1 MPISKQYLKSKP
13 ECKITFVVPAKNAN
27 KVEVAGD
34 FNNWNSSSLKKYK
47 NGNFKGQL
55 NLPVDKEY
63 QFKYIVDGEWV
74 NETEADAY
82 KWNEFAA
89 AENSVLVV

>member
-1 MPISKQYLKSKP
+1 MSITKQYLKSKP
-13 ECKITFVVPAKNAN
+13 ECKITFCVPAKYAE

-34 FNNWNSSSLKKYK
+34 FNGWSSSALKKYK
-47 NGNFKGQL
+47 NGNFKAQF

-74 NETEADAY
+74 NDSEADKY
-82 KWNEFAA
+82 QWNDYAA
-89 AENSVLVV
+89 SENSVLVV

>member
-1 MPISKQYLKSKP
+1 MPITKQYLKSKP
-13 ECKITFVVPAKNAN
+13 QCKITFSVPAKDAD

-34 FNNWNSSSLKKYK
+34 FNNWKSTELKKYK
-47 NGNFKGQL
+47 NGNFKAQF
-55 NLPVDKEY
+55 NLPIDKKY

-74 NETEADAY
+74 NETEADGY
-82 KWNEFAA
+82 QWNDYAS

>member
-13 ECKITFVVPAKNAN
+13 ECKITFVVPAKDAN

-34 FNNWNSSSLKKYK
+34 FNDWTSSSLKKYK

-74 NETEADAY
+74 NEVEADAY

>member
-1 MPISKQYLKSKP
+1 MAITKQYLKSKP
-13 ECKITFVVPAKNAN
+13 ECKITFCVTAKKAN
-27 KVEVAGD
+27 KVEIAGD
-34 FNNWNSSSLKKYK
+34 FNDWNSAELKKYK

-55 NLPVDKEY
+55 NLPVDREY

-74 NETEADAY
+74 NESEADRY
-82 KWNEFAA
+82 QWNDYAS

>member
-1 MPISKQYLKSKP
+1 MSITKQYLKSKP
-13 ECKITFVVPAKNAN
+13 ECKITFVVPAKDAN
-27 KVEVAGD
+27 KVEVSGD
-34 FNNWNSSSLKKYK
+34 FNDWSTSALKKYK

-63 QFKYIVDGEWV
+63 QFRYIVDGEWI
-74 NETEADAY
+74 NEAEADAY
-82 KWNEFAA
+82 KWNDYAA

>member
-1 MPISKQYLKSKP
+1 MSITKQYLKSKP
-13 ECKITFVVPAKNAN
+13 ECKITFCVPAKDAS

-34 FNNWNSSSLKKYK
+34 FNNWKSAKLKKFK

-63 QFKYIVDGEWV
+63 QFKYIIDGEWV
-74 NETEADAY
+74 NEAEADRFE
-82 KWNEFAA
+82 WNDYAA

>member
-1 MPISKQYLKSKP
+1 MSITKQYLKSKP
-13 ECKITFVVPAKNAN
+13 ECKITFCVPAKEAV

-34 FNNWNSSSLKKYK
+34 FNAWNLTELKKFK
-47 NGNFKGQL
+47 NGNFKGQF

-63 QFKYIVDGEWV
+63 QFKYIIDGEWT
-74 NETEADAY
+74 NDAEADAY

-89 AENSVLVV
+89 SDNSVVVV

>member
-1 MPISKQYLKSKP
+1 MPITKQYLKSRP
-13 ECKITFVVPAKNAN
+13 VCKITFCVPAKDAE

-34 FNNWNSSSLKKYK
+34 FNDWSSAELKKYK
-47 NGNFKGQL
+47 NGNFKAQF

-74 NETEADAY
+74 NEADADRY
-82 KWNEFAA
+82 QWNDYAA
-89 AENSVLVV
+89 SENSVLVV

>member
-1 MPISKQYLKSKP
+1 MPITKQYLKSKP
-13 ECKITFVVPAKNAN
+13 ECKITFCFPSQEAD

-34 FNNWNSSSLKKYK
+34 FNKWKPVKLKKYK

-63 QFKYIVDGEWV
+63 EFKYVVDGSWK
-74 NETEADAY
+74 NEPEADKY
-82 KWNEFAA
+82 KWNDFAGS
-89 AENSVLVV
+89 ENSVVVV